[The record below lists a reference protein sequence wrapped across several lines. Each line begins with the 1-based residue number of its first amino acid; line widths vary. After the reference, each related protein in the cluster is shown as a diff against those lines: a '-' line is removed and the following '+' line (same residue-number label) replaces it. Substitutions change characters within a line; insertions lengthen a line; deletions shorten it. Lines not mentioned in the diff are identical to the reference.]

1 MLLGQ
6 RLAHMAPNPRRRIR
20 DPPGELLV
28 GALDFLP
35 KVKAGN
41 VCAPAALARVG
52 DVSEDRGEVEQ
63 RVSPAP
69 DRFGRRSPRKPSAP
83 SALGCSEGPGGK
95 AQSKQ

>member
-41 VCAPAALARVG
+41 VCAPAALTRAG
-52 DVSEDRGEVEQ
+52 DVSEDGREVGQ
-63 RVSPAP
+63 PVSPAL
-69 DRFGRRSPRKPSAP
+69 DNLGGHSPRKLLRAVV
-83 SALGCSEGPGGK
+83 ARLLGRK
-95 AQSKQ
+95 R